1 MKKKLNFLCITML
14 TLIVIEFARLC
25 WEMKGFV
32 KFFQH
37 NMESIF
43 ADGSIDWVLFWVTII
58 AAALTLLILYLTLI
72 RGLISFVK
80 FMLNVNRD
88 KIFVK
93 DNVSLLRKTGNG
105 IFWYNM
111 FMLSAVL
118 INYITCVQ
126 MHLPPTD
133 HTGCIFRSVIYPIIL
148 SIFCWIIAE
157 VFEIGIKLR
166 EEQELTI

>member
-93 DNVSLLRKTGNG
+93 DNVSLLRKTGKG
-105 IFWYNM
+105 IFLYNV
-111 FMLSAVL
+111 FTLISILTGYFISVQFNQPQSLQLSWA
-118 INYITCVQ
+118 Y
-126 MHLPPTD
+126 
-133 HTGCIFRSVIYPIIL
+133 RSVIYPIIL
-148 SIFCWIIAE
+148 AFFCWVIAE
-157 VFEIGIKLR
+157 VFAIGIKL
-166 EEQELTI
+166 

>member
-118 INYITCVQ
+118 INYFTFVQ
-126 MHLPPTD
+126 MHVPQTEPI
-133 HTGCIFRSVIYPIIL
+133 GWIFRSIIYPIIL
-148 SIFCWIIAE
+148 SFFCWIMAE
-157 VFEIGIKLR
+157 VFAIGIKLK